1 MTQPRCWEDEN
12 AQLFAQSLGV
22 SPTSPDVRWPCRD
35 YIGKVIKST
44 ARICSEVGYKR
55 ERVAQQCSVAN

>member
-1 MTQPRCWEDEN
+1 MTQLQCWEDEN

-22 SPTSPDVRWPCRD
+22 SPTSHVRWPCRD

>member
-1 MTQPRCWEDEN
+1 MTQPQCWEDKN

-22 SPTSPDVRWPCRD
+22 SPTSHVCWPCRD
-35 YIGKVIKST
+35 YIGKVMKLT
-44 ARICSEVGYKR
+44 ARICSDVGYKR